1 MPPEAVVMLFFLV
14 AAGVSVWA
22 LTLRYRRRELE
33 HKERLA
39 ALEKGVD
46 LPAITPME
54 WPALQTSRAYLL
66 RGLVWLFGGI
76 AVSVFLFGI
85 SLTTQHPRS
94 VQEKAFLIERLKQ
107 VGASESMI
115 RQVETDS
122 TPYQQVP
129 LGLGLLGLVPAG
141 VGLAYLIVY
150 RLEIKSHA
158 DR

>member
-1 MPPEAVVMLFFLV
+1 MQPEAVVMLFFLV

-46 LPAITPME
+46 LPAISPVE
-54 WPALQTSRAYLL
+54 LPVLSISRAYLL

-76 AVSVFLFGI
+76 AVSIFLFGI
-85 SLTTQHPRS
+85 AITTQHPRS
-94 VQEKAFLIERLKQ
+94 VQEKAFEIGRLKS
-107 VGASESMI
+107 VGASESLI
-115 RQVETDS
+115 RQVENDN
-122 TPYQQVP
+122 TPYQELP

-141 VGLAYLIVY
+141 VGLAYLLVY
-150 RLEIKSHA
+150 RLEIK
-158 DR
+158 RLR